1 MRNGQIV
8 RQFADACGHRVE
20 DIQQRSEMLGYLHN
34 QPDAVQREKAE
45 AILEPTTIFA
55 RVFDTQGTNITKAV
69 PAWFTMKYHLKRACE
84 KVDAV
89 KWPALQK
96 RLKKREEGF
105 TQTHN
110 KGDQTVNHRIAP
122 FLTPEMHVG
131 FLLSPQAVLK
141 SREHANTKSPGGQ
154 LNY

>member
-69 PAWFTMKYHLKRACE
+69 PAWFT
-84 KVDAV
+84 V
-89 KWPALQK
+89 KHSDSNF
-96 RLKKREEGF
+96 RF
-105 TQTHN
+105 
-110 KGDQTVNHRIAP
+110 D
-122 FLTPEMHVG
+122 
-131 FLLSPQAVLK
+131 
-141 SREHANTKSPGGQ
+141 
-154 LNY
+154 